1 MAPMAK
7 RNRFSNTW
15 DNLFTCNMGKLICY
29 DVIPVLPNDYMH
41 VIHEQITKAQALTAP
56 AYGKFNVKLMDI
68 YVPTRLL
75 WDDWEE
81 YWASA
86 LDGTTNELVQL
97 VHPYM
102 TTSVS
107 RIAPSD
113 ADRYKL
119 TDPNDFTYGYNI
131 GSTADY
137 LGIPLNCA
145 TKHSAFWHR
154 GIAKCINDWFINE
167 DVEDP
172 VPLSTA
178 GGLDNTTYRGL
189 FNMNHKRD
197 YFTNALPWQ
206 TKGDPV
212 GLPLNQA
219 SSMDIVDTGGLRFK
233 TSQGDRVG
241 QIQNPSSITA
251 GQSGDIKL
259 KTITGTDDWSSN
271 SVLRYKDGLGIQ
283 LTGNFANMTDLAIAQ
298 QLNRLFM
305 MNARTG
311 SRYIEKLLA
320 NYGVRS
326 SDARLQRS
334 EFLGGSKST
343 MLVSEILQTSGTVA
357 GSTPQGN
364 QAGHLYGVGRSRG
377 WSKTFEEFGYVF
389 CFYVI
394 APKAVYSEGMPRELM
409 KKDALEYAIP
419 MLSHLPETVIYN
431 GELKWTSDDRSVI
444 GGDSGGTY
452 TDVDDAI
459 NYTGFGFHP
468 QYDEYR
474 HHYSRCAANFRP
486 YIYTSG
492 SGTDLDPYVAHGG
505 DMADWTFARSF
516 ATLPTLSKEF
526 IECEDI
532 RRPFATEGTK
542 DHLFMVNVTTNCRVR
557 RCLPKKGLPAGTF

>member
-29 DVIPVLPNDYMH
+29 DVIPVLPNDYMR
-41 VIHEQITKAQALTAP
+41 VIHEQVTKAQALTTP
-56 AYGKFNVKLMDI
+56 AFGKFNVKLMDI
-68 YVPTRLL
+68 FVPTRLI
-75 WDDWEE
+75 WDGWEE
-81 YWASA
+81 FWSSA
-86 LDGTTNELVQL
+86 LDGTTNEHT
-97 VHPYM
+97 HPYM
-102 TTSVS
+102 LCEVKN
-107 RIAPSD
+107 IAPSS
-113 ADRYKL
+113 ASIYKL
-119 TDPNDFTYGYNI
+119 RDPNNFEYGYNI
-131 GSTADY
+131 GSSADY
-137 LGIPLNCA
+137 LGIPLHRA
-145 TKHSAFWHR
+145 VKHSAFWHR
-154 GIAKCINDWFINE
+154 GIAKCINDWFINQ
-167 DVEDP
+167 DVEDE

-178 GGLDNTTYRGL
+178 DGLDTTTYRGL

-197 YFTNALPWQ
+197 YFTNGLPWQ
-206 TKGDPV
+206 QKGDPV
-212 GLPLNQA
+212 GLPVNQSSFMDVVPTGTLQFQSGA
-219 SSMDIVDTGGLRFK
+219 SSPG
-233 TSQGDRVG
+233 SQKGNL
-241 QIQNPSSITA
+241 ISSATTA
-251 GQSGDIKL
+251 GQSAAVKL
-259 KTITGTDDWSSN
+259 YAQNGHDDWSAN
-271 SVLRYKDGLGIQ
+271 TPLKYKDGLGIQ
-283 LTGNFANMTDLAIAQ
+283 LTGNLANMTDLAIAQ

-343 MLVSEILQTSGTVA
+343 MLVSEILQTSGTVS

-364 QAGHLYGVGRSRG
+364 QSGHMYGVGRTKG

-394 APKAVYSEGMPRELM
+394 APKAVYSQGMPRELM
-409 KKDALEYAIP
+409 KRDALEYAIP
-419 MLSHLPETVIYN
+419 MLSHLPETAIYN
-431 GELKWTSDDRSVI
+431 GELVWTGDDRSI
-444 GGDSGGTY
+444 MGSGAGGNY
-452 TDVDDAI
+452 TSADDAI
-459 NYTGFGFHP
+459 NFGVFAHHP

-474 HHYSRCAANFRP
+474 HHYSRCSANFRP

-492 SGTDLDPYVAHGG
+492 SGTDEDPYVAHGG

-526 IECEDI
+526 IEAEDI
-532 RRPFATEGTK
+532 RRPFATEGTV
-542 DHLFMVNVTTNCRVR
+542 DHLFMVNVTTNMRVR

>member
-7 RNRFSNTW
+7 RNRMSNTW

-29 DVIPVLPNDYMH
+29 DVIPVLPNDYMR
-41 VIHEQITKAQALTAP
+41 VVHEQITKAQALTTP
-56 AYGKFNVKLMDI
+56 AFGKFNVRLMDI
-68 YVPTRLL
+68 YVPTRFI
-75 WDDWEE
+75 WDGWEE

-86 LDGTTNELVQL
+86 LDGTPSEHT
-97 VHPYM
+97 HPYM
-102 TTSVS
+102 TSSVKN
-107 RIAPSD
+107 IAPTSED
-113 ADRYKL
+113 LWKL
-119 TDPNDFTYGYNI
+119 SDPNNFEYGYNI

-178 GGLDNTTYRGL
+178 DGLDNTTYRGL

-197 YFTNALPWQ
+197 YYTNALPWQ
-206 TKGDPV
+206 QKGDPV
-212 GLPLNQA
+212 GLPLNQE
-219 SSMDIVDTGGLRFK
+219 SSMDIVP
-233 TSQGDRVG
+233 TSELKFQ
-241 QIQNPSSITA
+241 ST
-251 GQSGDIKL
+251 SGDKL
-259 KTITGTDDWSSN
+259 GTLQTSEVISSGSGGSVRLWAMSGHDDWTNHAS
-271 SVLRYKDGLGIQ
+271 LKYKDGLGIQ
-283 LTGNFANMTDLAIAQ
+283 ITGNLANMTDLAIAQ

-343 MLVSEILQTSGTVA
+343 MLVSEILQTSGTVS

-364 QAGHLYGVGRSRG
+364 QAGHMYGVGRSKG

-394 APKAVYSEGMPRELM
+394 APKAVYSQGMPRELM

-419 MLSHLPETVIYN
+419 MLSHLPETALYK
-431 GELKWTSDDRSVI
+431 GELKWTGDDRSVM
-444 GGDSGGTY
+444 GSGSGGTY
-452 TDVDDAI
+452 TSDDDAV
-459 NYTGFGFHP
+459 NYGVFGYHP

-474 HHYSRCAANFRP
+474 HHYSRCAGNFRP

-492 SGTDLDPYVAHGG
+492 SGTDEDPYVAHGG

-516 ATLPTLSKEF
+516 ATVPTLSKSF
-526 IECEDI
+526 IQAEDI
-532 RRPFATEGTK
+532 RRPFATEGTV
-542 DHLFMVNVTTNCRVR
+542 DHLFMVNVTTNMRVR